1 MPSSTL
7 VAPRKPRRPRPV
19 GAPPERSADPAA
31 DRALAFMEDI
41 LVGETSWRLSD
52 VRRLMELHTLIAIGH
67 WHAEGLD
74 NMTTDPAR

>member
-1 MPSSTL
+1 
-7 VAPRKPRRPRPV
+7 VRAPQ
-19 GAPPERSADPAA
+19 PERSADPAA

-41 LVGETSWRLSD
+41 LVGDASWRLSD

-74 NMTTDPAR
+74 STAAPDPAR